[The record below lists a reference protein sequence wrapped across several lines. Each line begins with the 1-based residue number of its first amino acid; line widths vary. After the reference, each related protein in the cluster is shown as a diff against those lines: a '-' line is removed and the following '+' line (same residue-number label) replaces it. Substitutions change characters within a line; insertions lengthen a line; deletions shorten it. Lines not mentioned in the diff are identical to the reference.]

1 MTISSYCSIPYLAV
15 FLPAVLVLYG
25 VSPKKARP
33 FILLFSSYG
42 FFWLISGKLLVYL
55 LLSTFSIHHT
65 GIWLALTFT
74 EQREQMELAAKEDR
88 KTIRAVFFKKRSR
101 ILAFAV
107 CMHIGILV
115 ILKYSAFLGG
125 NINTLFSSL
134 HIPLTLSVPSYTAPI
149 GLSFFTLQAVSYLF
163 DVYRE
168 KIPADRNLGRLAL
181 YMAFFPQIMEGP
193 ICRYSNT
200 AARLWQGEP
209 LSFQNLNSG
218 LSRILFG
225 MLKKIVIADRLN
237 SLIQNVFNNY
247 TAYDGGIIA
256 AAAILYT
263 CQLYMEFS
271 GTMDMVIGSGQLFG
285 IALPENFRQPFF
297 SRSISEFWMRWHITL
312 GTWFKDYIFYPLSMS
327 KPLKKLTSRARKRL
341 GNHFGPLL
349 SGSIALFTVWFLNG
363 LWHGAGWHYLFFGMY
378 HFALILTGN
387 IAGHFSERLT
397 KPFPA
402 LKNSLPWKG
411 MQIIRTGILVCIGEL
426 FFRANGLYAGL
437 AMFKTMITGFT
448 LESFQNG
455 AIFGLG
461 MDKADFF
468 ILFVAVIAVLITSI
482 FKERGISLR
491 TKLAES
497 PAFVRWAIYYS
508 LILFVVIFGAYG
520 AGYIPVDPIYA
531 NF

>member
-1 MTISSYCSIPYLAV
+1 
-15 FLPAVLVLYG
+15 
-25 VSPKKARP
+25 
-33 FILLFSSYG
+33 
-42 FFWLISGKLLVYL
+42 
-55 LLSTFSIHHT
+55 
-65 GIWLALTFT
+65 
-74 EQREQMELAAKEDR
+74 
-88 KTIRAVFFKKRSR
+88 
-101 ILAFAV
+101 
-107 CMHIGILV
+107 
-115 ILKYSAFLGG
+115 
-125 NINTLFSSL
+125 
-134 HIPLTLSVPSYTAPI
+134 
-149 GLSFFTLQAVSYLF
+149 
-163 DVYRE
+163 
-168 KIPADRNLGRLAL
+168 
-181 YMAFFPQIMEGP
+181 
-193 ICRYSNT
+193 
-200 AARLWQGEP
+200 
-209 LSFQNLNSG
+209 
-218 LSRILFG
+218 

-271 GTMDMVIGSGQLFG
+271 GTMDMVIGSGRLFG

-297 SRSISEFWMRWHITL
+297 SRSISEFWIRWHITL

-349 SGSIALFTVWFLNG
+349 SGSVALFTVWFLNG

-387 IAGHFSERLT
+387 LAGHFSERLT

-468 ILFVAVIAVLITSI
+468 ILFVAVIAVLINSI

-520 AGYIPVDPIYA
+520 TGYIPVDPIYA